1 METDPMDDTT
11 QRPAPLGAGAA
22 AAGSLVEPERF
33 DDNNDDS
40 RRDNSSLGTTMTPET
55 TDLPPLEIG
64 LRRAP
69 PTPALDAARA
79 AIHRRRPDLL
89 NIAALVFFVL
99 AILAASYPALRAGPR
114 DGPAILLLVGL
125 AGVAFLGIFAFATS
139 EPRTA
144 PVDEGLHALVD
155 ALAEPAAVTT
165 ADGRLVSFNAAWR
178 TETGVLRRLPKEG
191 ADGQAIYA
199 ALAAARRNGA
209 GEAKLG
215 WDPAHPASVSRLGDD
230 KLLVRLTRD
239 EPAPTPTP
247 AERAPIL
254 PLERTSGSAALQATS
269 TPAAAPAILA
279 PSTLDAFAAAAP
291 FGAALLNGI
300 DPFDSAIVE
309 VNEAMTAMT
318 GGRARLGV
326 AFGELIE
333 PNSCADAR
341 TRLNLRRA
349 GPIEVRLAL
358 ETPRVAH
365 LYVTSAGDRVVAY
378 LLDVSEQKQLEI
390 QLAQVQ
396 KMQAIGQLAG
406 GVAHDFNNLLT
417 AIQLRLDEL
426 LHRHPVGDPSYDG
439 LNEIRQTAT
448 RAADLVRKLLA
459 FSRKSTVQRET
470 LDLGELI
477 SEFEVLLRRLLRED
491 VKLSTEHGRDLP
503 LVRADKS
510 QLETAV
516 MNLVVN
522 ARDALRSDGA
532 HDGQTPT
539 VWIRT
544 KRLTQVEAGG
554 LGFPT
559 APVEGCALIE
569 VTDNGPGIPPAALVK
584 IFEPFF
590 TTKPVHEGTGLG
602 LATVYGIVKQADGW
616 IHVSSELGKG
626 ASFRIFLPIFSPSPG
641 AEAAAQAAQVAAKVK
656 LKPVARDLSGAG
668 RILFVEDEDA
678 VRGVAARLLRARGY
692 EVIEAGDGEEALA
705 LAETHAGEIDL
716 MISDVIMPGLDGPTL
731 LKKARPHLGDIPV
744 MFISGYAEAEFS
756 DMLEGETGVTFLPKP
771 IDIKVLAERVKQQLA
786 P

>member
-1 METDPMDDTT
+1 MQADPMDETT
-11 QRPAPLGAGAA
+11 GRMGITAEAV
-22 AAGSLVEPERF
+22 GSLVDPVRF
-33 DDNNDDS
+33 DDN
-40 RRDNSSLGTTMTPET
+40 SLGTTIMSRT
-55 TDLPPLEIG
+55 TDPPAIET
-64 LRRAP
+64 RAP
-69 PTPALDAARA
+69 RAALPTPALDAARA
-79 AIHRRRPDLL
+79 AIHRRRPDML

-99 AILAASYPALRAGPR
+99 AILAASYPAFRAGPR

-155 ALAEPAAVTT
+155 ALAEPAAVAT
-165 ADGRLVSFNAAWR
+165 ADGRLLSFNAAWR
-178 TETGVLRRLPKEG
+178 AEAGVLRRLPKEG

-199 ALAAARRNGA
+199 ALAAARRSGA

-215 WDPAHPASVSRLGDD
+215 FDPAHPAAVSRLGDD

-239 EPAPTPTP
+239 EPTPSAGRP
-247 AERAPIL
+247 PL
-254 PLERTSGSAALQATS
+254 PLAEPGPTTHPPS
-269 TPAAAPAILA
+269 PAAAPILG
-279 PSTLDAFAAAAP
+279 PSALDAFAAAAP
-291 FGAALLNGI
+291 FGAALLDGA
-300 DPFDSAIVE
+300 DPFDAAIIE
-309 VNEAMTAMT
+309 VNEAMTVLT
-318 GGRARLGV
+318 GGGAKLGV
-326 AFGELIE
+326 IFGQLIE
-333 PNSCADAR
+333 PHSRADAR

-365 LYVTSAGDRVVAY
+365 LYVTAAGDRVVAY

-532 HDGQTPT
+532 HDGQIPT

-544 KRLTQVEAGG
+544 KRLTQVEAAA

-559 APVEGCALIE
+559 APVDGCALIE
-569 VTDNGPGIPPAALVK
+569 VTDNGPGIPPDALVK

-616 IHVSSELGKG
+616 IHVSSKLGKG
-626 ASFRIFLPIFSPSPG
+626 ATFRIFLPIFTPAPG
-641 AEAAAQAAQVAAKVK
+641 AEVAAQVALAAAKVK
-656 LKPVARDLSGAG
+656 AKPVARDLSGAG

-692 EVIEAGDGEEALA
+692 EVIEAADGEEALA
-705 LAETHAGEIDL
+705 LAQTHAGQIDL

-756 DMLEGETGVTFLPKP
+756 DLLEGETGVTFLPKP
-771 IDIKVLAERVKQQLA
+771 IDIKVLAERVKQQLK

>member
-1 METDPMDDTT
+1 M
-11 QRPAPLGAGAA
+11 
-22 AAGSLVEPERF
+22 S
-33 DDNNDDS
+33 
-40 RRDNSSLGTTMTPET
+40 
-55 TDLPPLEIG
+55 
-64 LRRAP
+64 
-69 PTPALDAARA
+69 AL
-79 AIHRRRPDLL
+79 
-89 NIAALVFFVL
+89 
-99 AILAASYPALRAGPR
+99 
-114 DGPAILLLVGL
+114 
-125 AGVAFLGIFAFATS
+125 
-139 EPRTA
+139 
-144 PVDEGLHALVD
+144 
-155 ALAEPAAVTT
+155 
-165 ADGRLVSFNAAWR
+165 
-178 TETGVLRRLPKEG
+178 
-191 ADGQAIYA
+191 
-199 ALAAARRNGA
+199 
-209 GEAKLG
+209 
-215 WDPAHPASVSRLGDD
+215 
-230 KLLVRLTRD
+230 
-239 EPAPTPTP
+239 
-247 AERAPIL
+247 
-254 PLERTSGSAALQATS
+254 
-269 TPAAAPAILA
+269 
-279 PSTLDAFAAAAP
+279 
-291 FGAALLNGI
+291 
-300 DPFDSAIVE
+300 
-309 VNEAMTAMT
+309 T
-318 GGRARLGV
+318 GGRAKLGV
-326 AFGELIE
+326 IFGQLIE
-333 PNSCADAR
+333 PSSCADAR

-358 ETPRVAH
+358 EAPRVAH
-365 LYVTSAGDRVVAY
+365 LYVTAAGGRVVAY

-544 KRLTQVEAGG
+544 KRLTQGEARA

-559 APVEGCALIE
+559 APAEGCALIE
-569 VTDNGPGIPPAALVK
+569 VTDNGPGIPSDALVK

-616 IHVSSELGKG
+616 IDVSSELGRG
-626 ASFRIFLPIFSPSPG
+626 ASFRIFLPIFTPAPG
-641 AEAAAQAAQVAAKVK
+641 GEAAAHAHQAAAKAK

-692 EVIEAGDGEEALA
+692 EVIEAADGEEALA
-705 LAETHAGEIDL
+705 LAQTHAGQIDL

-756 DMLEGETGVTFLPKP
+756 DLLEGETGVTFLPKP
-771 IDIKVLAERVKQQLA
+771 IDIKVLAERVKQQLK
-786 P
+786 PG